1 VGELLTG
8 VAALGACRLE
18 THVGV
23 YPKRNPLFFSAE
35 GVYWLQEISVEAA
48 AHCKELVC
56 TYSFRLPKAVRNAT
70 PKSEDVP
77 ASQRPKPN
85 RRRT

>member
-1 VGELLTG
+1 MEQWTASEILD
-8 VAALGACRLE
+8 CS
-18 THVGV
+18 
-23 YPKRNPLFFSAE
+23 N
-35 GVYWLQEISVEAA
+35 LQCSKFLRRKNLVEAA

-70 PKSEDVP
+70 PKSGDVP